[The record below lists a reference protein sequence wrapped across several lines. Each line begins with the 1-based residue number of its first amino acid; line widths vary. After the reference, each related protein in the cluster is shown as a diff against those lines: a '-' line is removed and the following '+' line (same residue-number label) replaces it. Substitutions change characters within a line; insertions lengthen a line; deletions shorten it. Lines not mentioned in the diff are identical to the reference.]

1 MDFSAKQVPSSPLI
15 LPLVTDTHLCQF
27 GSVGIYL
34 SFGVELVLLSSNK
47 FSCSDRSGFDG
58 WDSFTGS
65 CVPLMCP
72 RHCVCVCSVLFFKR
86 IFPFLCCKILQ
97 AHFLCVLPLS

>member
-65 CVPLMCP
+65 CVPL
-72 RHCVCVCSVLFFKR
+72 FFKR